1 MRSCWKCIIKL
12 ENVLY
17 HIVVRLRKELI
28 PRNVCTLAFPFAA
41 PVLCGNDVIMHLY
54 VQMQKAVLPGNEF
67 ADWPGQMRK
76 AVAFAARLLQFS
88 PETGSRKRTIFEARF
103 IGG

>member
-1 MRSCWKCIIKL
+1 
-12 ENVLY
+12 
-17 HIVVRLRKELI
+17 
-28 PRNVCTLAFPFAA
+28 
-41 PVLCGNDVIMHLY
+41 MHLY

-103 IGG
+103 TSG

>member
-1 MRSCWKCIIKL
+1 MMC
-12 ENVLY
+12 
-17 HIVVRLRKELI
+17 
-28 PRNVCTLAFPFAA
+28 
-41 PVLCGNDVIMHLY
+41 LCA
-54 VQMQKAVLPGNEF
+54 QMQKAVLPGKEF

>member
-1 MRSCWKCIIKL
+1 MVC
-12 ENVLY
+12 LY
-17 HIVVRLRKELI
+17 AQ
-28 PRNVCTLAFPFAA
+28 T
-41 PVLCGNDVIMHLY
+41 
-54 VQMQKAVLPGNEF
+54 QKTVLPGKEF

-103 IGG
+103 KDG